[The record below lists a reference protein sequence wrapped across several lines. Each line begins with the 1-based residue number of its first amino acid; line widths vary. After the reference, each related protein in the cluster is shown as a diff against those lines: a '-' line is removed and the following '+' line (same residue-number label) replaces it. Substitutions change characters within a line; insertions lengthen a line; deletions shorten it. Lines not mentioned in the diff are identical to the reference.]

1 MSSSADPKSTKKSN
15 SRVGPPVES
24 HLLKEIKANQRA
36 AQEAR
41 TAALVANYGEQEV
54 LNEDSDPPLV
64 DLYEVGRVN
73 VLNREVGD
81 CPELTSGDIA
91 IIDLSE
97 SGGTWKGEQRPFGL
111 VLTRGPGELLII
123 SNTCC
128 RPGEFNVRYDA
139 PFPEEESNRNPE

>member
-1 MSSSADPKSTKKSN
+1 MSSSTRSKSEHKKS

-24 HLLKEIKANQRA
+24 KLLKELKANQRA

-41 TAALVANYGEQEV
+41 TAALVADYRELEV
-54 LNEDSDPPLV
+54 LEEASDPPLV

-73 VLNREVGD
+73 VLNGDVGN
-81 CPELTSGDIA
+81 CEELTSGDIA

-97 SGGTWKGEQRPFGL
+97 SGGTWKGEQRSFGL
-111 VLTRGPGELLII
+111 VLTRGPGELLVI

-128 RPGEFNVRYDA
+128 RPGEYHVKYDS
-139 PFPEEESNRNPE
+139 PFPEGTSLNPE

>member
-1 MSSSADPKSTKKSN
+1 MSSSADPKSTKKNN

-24 HLLKEIKANQRA
+24 QLLKELKANQRA

-41 TAALVANYGEQEV
+41 TAALVADYRELEFQDEV
-54 LNEDSDPPLV
+54 SDPPLV

-73 VLNREVGD
+73 VLNRDIED
-81 CPELTSGDIA
+81 YQELTSGDIA

-97 SGGTWKGEQRPFGL
+97 SGGTWKGEQRSFGL
-111 VLTRGPGELLII
+111 VLTRGPGELLVI

-128 RPGEFNVRYDA
+128 RPGEYHVKYDS
-139 PFPEEESNRNPE
+139 PFPEGTSLNPE

>member
-1 MSSSADPKSTKKSN
+1 MSSSADPKSTKKNN

-24 HLLKEIKANQRA
+24 QLLKELKANQRA

-41 TAALVANYGEQEV
+41 TEALVADYKELEV
-54 LNEDSDPPLV
+54 LDEASDPPLV

-73 VLNREVGD
+73 VLNRDIED
-81 CPELTSGDIA
+81 YQELTSGDIA

-97 SGGTWKGEQRPFGL
+97 SGGTWKGEYRSFGL
-111 VLTRGPGELLII
+111 VLTRGPGELLVI

-128 RPGEFNVRYDA
+128 RPGEFHVKYDA
-139 PFPEEESNRNPE
+139 PFPEEESDRNPE